1 MSGATQAR
9 PTERA
14 SAQGQPV
21 TGRPVTALSVLVGGH
36 PYLIDVMSI
45 REIRGWTPPSPL
57 PGCPAYVEGMF
68 DLRGSVVPVISLV
81 MRLGLEPVRDQPAV
95 TVVIEVSGRLLGVAV
110 DAVCDLVTFQSG
122 RLQPVPAAG
131 GPAARELLSAVVEMD
146 GQVFGLVDF
155 ERLAWIETPVPGADP
170 RDLYGAGATQ

>member
-1 MSGATQAR
+1 MSGATQTR
-9 PTERA
+9 PAERA
-14 SAQGQPV
+14 PAPGQPV
-21 TGRPVTALSVLVGGH
+21 AGRPVTALSVLVGGH
-36 PYLIDVMSI
+36 PYLIDVISI

-68 DLRGSVVPVISLV
+68 DLRGSVIPVISLV
-81 MRLGLEPVRDQPAV
+81 MRLGLKPVRDQPAV
-95 TVVIEVSGRLLGVAV
+95 TVVIEVAGRLLGIAV

-131 GPAARELLSAVVEMD
+131 GPAARELLAAVVEMD

-155 ERLAWIETPVPGADP
+155 ERLASIDTPVHGADSREP
-170 RDLYGAGATQ
+170 SGVGVAQ

>member
-1 MSGATQAR
+1 MSGATQTR
-9 PTERA
+9 PAERA
-14 SAQGQPV
+14 PASGQPLA
-21 TGRPVTALSVLVGGH
+21 GRPITALSVMVGGH

-68 DLRGSVVPVISLV
+68 DLRGSVIPVISLV
-81 MRLGLEPVRDQPAV
+81 MRLGLERIRDLPAV
-95 TVVIEVSGRLLGVAV
+95 TVVIEVSGRLLGIAV

-155 ERLAWIETPVPGADP
+155 ERLASIDTPLPEAAR
-170 RDLYGAGATQ
+170 RDFSCAGAAQ

>member
-1 MSGATQAR
+1 MSGATQTR
-9 PTERA
+9 PAERA
-14 SAQGQPV
+14 SASDQPLA
-21 TGRPVTALSVLVGGH
+21 GRPVTALSVLVGGH

-68 DLRGSVVPVISLV
+68 DLRGSVIPVISLV
-81 MRLGLEPVRDQPAV
+81 MRLGLEPIRDQPAV
-95 TVVIEVSGRLLGVAV
+95 TVVIEVSGRLLGIAV

-155 ERLAWIETPVPGADP
+155 ERLASIDTPLPGV
-170 RDLYGAGATQ
+170 GATQ